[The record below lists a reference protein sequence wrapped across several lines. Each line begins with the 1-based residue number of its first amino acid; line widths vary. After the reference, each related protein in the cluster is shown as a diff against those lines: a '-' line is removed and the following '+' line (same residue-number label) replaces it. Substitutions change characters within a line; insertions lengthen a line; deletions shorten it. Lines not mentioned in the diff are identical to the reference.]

1 MGTNHLED
9 ELTAAAEAAAG
20 FLEPDEELAGVLAA
34 EPSAGV
40 RVYVCAYSRPDG
52 LAWLAIDSAGAPV
65 ADRALVRDAVSIVGL
80 CELAEES
87 AGGGDLA
94 TLRARLAEVREAEQP
109 EGIEEAEQAAAE
121 LESEIA
127 EEPRV
132 ACVAYLDAIGSAAA
146 RLERTLGELGSSPF
160 AQAMQAGTVAVEELA
175 HDVERAYKRPL
186 G

>member
-1 MGTNHLED
+1 MRSWRACSLRSPRP
-9 ELTAAAEAAAG
+9 G
-20 FLEPDEELAGVLAA
+20 FASTSA
-34 EPSAGV
+34 PSAG
-40 RVYVCAYSRPDG
+40 ATDH
-52 LAWLAIDSAGAPV
+52 AWLALDDAGSPL

-87 AGGGDLA
+87 AGGGDPA

-127 EEPRV
+127 EPASSREPQPISTRSEARPRV
-132 ACVAYLDAIGSAAA
+132 SSARSASSA
-146 RLERTLGELGSSPF
+146 PSPF
-160 AQAMQAGTVAVEELA
+160 AQAMQAGTVAVEEFA
-175 HDVERAYKRPL
+175 RDVERAYKRPL